1 MAYKISE
8 TTVIDN
14 SSNVSGVKITASSNC
29 ITNVGTTAERS
40 STPSSG
46 SIRYNTTISSIE
58 YYNGSEW
65 ISFSSISPDPT
76 PIGSRAVFGGGFTPG
91 AVNTIN
97 YVTIASTSNA
107 TDFGDLTL
115 ERYSLSACA
124 SSTRGVFAGG
134 RGPTTGLIDYIT
146 ISSTGNAI
154 NFGNLLQP
162 RYGLAGCSN
171 STRGVFGGGGAPTAV
186 RTIDYIT
193 IATTGNA
200 LSFDNLSPGA
210 GGRGMG
216 ACASPTEGVFAS
228 PSGYLNYIEFA
239 TTGSEAYFGNLTVTR
254 DYTAG
259 ASSPTRGIF
268 AGGIAS
274 LGARVTNIDYI
285 TFDTKSVST
294 YFGDLSVK
302 RGKLGGASN
311 SVRGVFAGGQ
321 TSATVNS
328 NIIDYITIASSGNA
342 TDFGDLITATSN
354 LTGTSDGH
362 GGLG

>member
-1 MAYKISE
+1 MALQING
-8 TTVIDN
+8 TTVVDN
-14 SSNVSGVKITASSNC
+14 SRNITGVSVTGTDDLSFGSGTTPARPASPVSGD
-29 ITNVGTTAERS
+29 
-40 STPSSG
+40 
-46 SIRYNTTISSIE
+46 IRYNTTLAKIE
-58 YYNGSEW
+58 VYNGSQWRLLTE
-65 ISFSSISPDPT
+65 IP
-76 PIGSRAVFGGGFTPG
+76 AVTGIFGGGVTPS
-91 AVNTIN
+91 IN
-97 YVTIASTSNA
+97 SSIQYLDIASTGNTTKFGELA
-107 TDFGDLTL
+107 TG
-115 ERYSLSACA
+115 RYELASCA

-134 RGPTTGLIDYIT
+134 RGPTATGIRAIDYIT

-200 LSFDNLSPGA
+200 LSFNNLGPGA
-210 GGRGMG
+210 GGEGMG
-216 ACASPTEGVFAS
+216 ACASQTEGVFAS